1 MYGFAVTHSR
11 ESLEL
16 LLKKLKNTRA
26 SQMNI
31 QFNKVELIMLDY
43 LDTFCKIFLHLIY
56 IGYDISLVLE

>member
-1 MYGFAVTHSR
+1 
-11 ESLEL
+11 
-16 LLKKLKNTRA
+16 
-26 SQMNI
+26 MNI